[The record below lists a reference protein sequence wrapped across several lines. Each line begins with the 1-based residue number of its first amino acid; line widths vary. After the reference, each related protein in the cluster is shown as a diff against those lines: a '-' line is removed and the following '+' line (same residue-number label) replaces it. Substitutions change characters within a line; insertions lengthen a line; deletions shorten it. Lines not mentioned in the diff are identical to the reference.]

1 MAARE
6 EGKRLPRLSGSD
18 GMITSPIVAVV
29 TPFDARG
36 AVDKG
41 ALQGYLALLSAA
53 GVKTILVNGT
63 TGEFFNMTL
72 RERVAVLEFCRERWP
87 GQVIAHIGAA
97 AIGDAIDL
105 LGHAQSHTDYVAAIS
120 PYFFASPPEEGVC
133 AYFRQL
139 FVQSDLPL
147 LLYNFPRHAQAN
159 ITPSIVSQL
168 AAEFPLL
175 RGVKDSGKDRGITRQ
190 FKAVRP
196 EIQVFVGD
204 DRAGARLSEIG
215 VDGLVTGGGGP
226 VVELPLRIA
235 DAVQGDDL
243 EHAHQMQADFD
254 QWSDVRRASPLT
266 EIAFVKAALAARL
279 PGFPP
284 YVRPPLVTATDS
296 QCEEIRSFLRRKMMP
311 LIHP

>member
-6 EGKRLPRLSGSD
+6 EGKRLPRLPGGD
-18 GMITSPIVAVV
+18 RVITSLIVAVV

-41 ALQGYLALLSAA
+41 ALQDYLALLSAA

-72 RERVAVLEFCRERWP
+72 HERGAVLEFCREHWS
-87 GQVIAHIGAA
+87 GQVIAHIGSA

-105 LGHAQSHTDYVAAIS
+105 ADHARSHTDYLAAIS

-139 FVQSDLPL
+139 LLRSDLPL
-147 LLYNFPRHAQAN
+147 LLYNFPRHTQTDL
-159 ITPSIVSQL
+159 TPSIVSRL

-175 RGVKDSGKDRGITRQ
+175 RGVKDTGKDRSVTRQ
-190 FKAVRP
+190 FKAARP
-196 EIQVFVGD
+196 DMQVFVGD
-204 DRAGARLSEIG
+204 DRAGARLADIG

-226 VVELPLRIA
+226 VVELPLRIM

-243 EHAHQMQADFD
+243 KQAHQLQADFD
-254 QWSDVRRASPLT
+254 QWSDARHASPLT
-266 EIAFVKAALAARL
+266 EIAFAKAALAARL

-284 YVRPPLVTATDS
+284 YARPPLVTATDS

-311 LIHP
+311 LINN

>member
-6 EGKRLPRLSGSD
+6 EGKRLPRLPGDD

-29 TPFDARG
+29 TPFDAQG

-41 ALQGYLALLSAA
+41 ALQSYLALLSAA

-72 RERVAVLEFCRERWP
+72 RERGAVLEFCREHWS
-87 GQVIAHIGAA
+87 GQVIAHVGSA

-105 LGHAQSHTDYVAAIS
+105 LDHARPHTDCMAAIS

-139 FVQSDLPL
+139 LIRSELPL
-147 LLYNFPRHAQAN
+147 LLYNFPRHTQTD
-159 ITPSIVSQL
+159 ITPSIVSRL

-175 RGVKDSGKDRGITRQ
+175 RGVKDSGKDRNITRQ
-190 FKAVRP
+190 FKAARP
-196 EIQVFVGD
+196 DMQVFVGD

-215 VDGLVTGGGGP
+215 VDGLVTGGGGA
-226 VVELPLRIA
+226 VAELPLRIV
-235 DAVQGDDL
+235 DAVLEGDL
-243 EHAHQMQADFD
+243 KQAHQLQADFD
-254 QWSDVRRASPLT
+254 QWSDARCASPLT

-311 LIHP
+311 LINP